1 MTRTRHGIWIA
12 RPRQFTLEYQRH
24 INCPHFLNKSLTTN
38 HDRRKIRALNSTY
51 QLQATR
57 YRQPMNHYWS
67 NAQNNQAQTRSLRD
81 GTRVPV
87 VADVESLSME
97 FMKHYCIA
105 HDPGGS
111 DG

>member
-1 MTRTRHGIWIA
+1 
-12 RPRQFTLEYQRH
+12 
-24 INCPHFLNKSLTTN
+24 
-38 HDRRKIRALNSTY
+38 
-51 QLQATR
+51 
-57 YRQPMNHYWS
+57 MNHYWS

-87 VADVESLSME
+87 VADVEPLSME

>member
-1 MTRTRHGIWIA
+1 
-12 RPRQFTLEYQRH
+12 
-24 INCPHFLNKSLTTN
+24 
-38 HDRRKIRALNSTY
+38 
-51 QLQATR
+51 
-57 YRQPMNHYWS
+57 MNHYWT
-67 NAQNNQAQTRSLRD
+67 NAQNNQAQTRGLRD